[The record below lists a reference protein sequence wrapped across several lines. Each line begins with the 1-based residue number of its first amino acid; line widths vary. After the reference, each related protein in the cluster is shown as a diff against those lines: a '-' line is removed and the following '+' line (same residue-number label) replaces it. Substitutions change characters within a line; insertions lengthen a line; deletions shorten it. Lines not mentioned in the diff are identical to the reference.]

1 METRDRAERPQC
13 LPVTMGKLLDF
24 PDDPAGCMQR
34 LYRAHGNIA
43 ALEESNQRVVFVFGP
58 HYNREVLSDTERFHA
73 RFFAIRG
80 PQNSAQ
86 RRLTSGLLSMN
97 GEQHKRHRR
106 LVAGPFQKAAVAK
119 YQKGLRELAQGMVR
133 EWQAGEV
140 RDVASDMKRY
150 MLRATSSLLFGFD
163 LHELAYEIGHMIDR
177 WVGMN
182 HELGMGAFVAD
193 PRITHAYERLLQ
205 LAEELE
211 APVRKMIELRRFSA
225 PGEDVLSL
233 LIRARD
239 EQGTGMT
246 DDELIGQAT
255 VLFGAAHMTT
265 AHTLTWALFLLA
277 QHPRVAAELVDE
289 LDGVLKGD
297 PPTFEQLEQLPLL
310 GRTVKESMRI
320 LPASAYSQR
329 ICAEPL
335 ELGPFSLR
343 RGTPVVFSPF
353 ISHRIPELYPR
364 PACFE
369 PQRWE
374 TMSPAPYAY
383 IPFAAGPRLCLGAAM
398 AMMTIKTTLPAILQ
412 RYRLAV
418 VPGSTINAKVLSTM
432 LAPTSGIPM
441 LILPRGA
448 PFTASQV
455 QGNINELVAFPGAAK
470 APAFQSKAA

>member
-1 METRDRAERPQC
+1 METPGRAERPQC
-13 LPVTMGKLLDF
+13 LPVTVGRLLDF
-24 PDDPAGCMQR
+24 PDDPAACMQR

-43 ALEESNQRVVFVFGP
+43 ALEEANQRVVFVFGP
-58 HYNREVLSDTERFHA
+58 HYNHQVLSDAQRFHA

-86 RRLTSGLLSMN
+86 RRLTAGLLSMN

-106 LVAGPFQKAAVAK
+106 LVSGPFQKAAIGK
-119 YQKGLRELAQGMVR
+119 YQQGLTELAQGMVR
-133 EWQAGEV
+133 EWRPGEV
-140 RDVASDMKRY
+140 RDIASDMKRY
-150 MLRATSSLLFGFD
+150 MLRVTSSLLFGFD

-182 HELGMGAFVAD
+182 HELGIGAFVAD
-193 PRITHAYERLLQ
+193 PRITHAYQHLLL

-211 APVRKMIELRRFSA
+211 AQVRKMIELRRSSL

-239 EQGTGMT
+239 ERGTGMT

-265 AHTLTWALFLLA
+265 AHTLSWSLFLLA
-277 QHPRVAAELVDE
+277 QHPGVAADLVDE
-289 LDGVLKGD
+289 LNGVLKGD
-297 PPTFEQLEQLPLL
+297 TPTFEQLDQLPLL
-310 GRTVKESMRI
+310 DRTVKESMRL

-329 ICAEPL
+329 ICAEAV
-335 ELGPFSLR
+335 ELGPFSLP
-343 RGTPVVFSPF
+343 RGTPVVFSPL
-353 ISHRIPELYPR
+353 ISHRIPELYEQPER
-364 PACFE
+364 FE

-374 TMSPAPYAY
+374 WMSPGPYEY

-398 AMMTIKTTLPAILQ
+398 AMMTIKTTLPTILQ
-412 RYRLAV
+412 RHRLAV
-418 VPGSTINAKVLSTM
+418 MPGATINGKVLSTM

-441 LILPRGA
+441 LILPRSA
-448 PFTASQV
+448 PFAASPV
-455 QGNINELVAFPGAAK
+455 QGNINELVAFPGSEGVS
-470 APAFQSKAA
+470 PFQSRAA

>member
-1 METRDRAERPQC
+1 
-13 LPVTMGKLLDF
+13 
-24 PDDPAGCMQR
+24 
-34 LYRAHGNIA
+34 
-43 ALEESNQRVVFVFGP
+43 
-58 HYNREVLSDTERFHA
+58 
-73 RFFAIRG
+73 
-80 PQNSAQ
+80 
-86 RRLTSGLLSMN
+86 
-97 GEQHKRHRR
+97 
-106 LVAGPFQKAAVAK
+106 
-119 YQKGLRELAQGMVR
+119 
-133 EWQAGEV
+133 
-140 RDVASDMKRY
+140 
-150 MLRATSSLLFGFD
+150 
-163 LHELAYEIGHMIDR
+163 
-177 WVGMN
+177 
-182 HELGMGAFVAD
+182 
-193 PRITHAYERLLQ
+193 
-205 LAEELE
+205 
-211 APVRKMIELRRFSA
+211 MIELRRFSA

-297 PPTFEQLEQLPLL
+297 PPTFEQLEELPLL

-320 LPASAYSQR
+320 LPASAYPQR

-364 PACFE
+364 PECFE

-398 AMMTIKTTLPAILQ
+398 AMMTIKTTLPTILQ
-412 RYRLAV
+412 RHCLAV

-448 PFTASQV
+448 PFAASQV
-455 QGNINELVAFPGAAK
+455 QGNINELVAFPGAAM
-470 APAFQSKAA
+470 APPFQSKAA